1 MDQQNKPE
9 SNSKEMSAMVE
20 KMRILTSLI
29 DRAKVVGV
37 ELNVMAV
44 GCYSGCFRTLLCTL
58 SSAAAQK
65 SPQTQKPVTNSHFFN
80 NLEHLKH
87 THVYA

>member
-1 MDQQNKPE
+1 MDQHNKPE

-65 SPQTQKPVTNSHFFN
+65 SPQTQNPVTNSHFFTF
-80 NLEHLKH
+80 LI
-87 THVYA
+87 T

>member
-1 MDQQNKPE
+1 MDQHKPE

-44 GCYSGCFRTLLCTL
+44 GC
-58 SSAAAQK
+58 
-65 SPQTQKPVTNSHFFN
+65 
-80 NLEHLKH
+80 
-87 THVYA
+87 